1 MRSALAG
8 EQRRNEQNS
17 KAINLQN
24 DIEDLEQEVQNLED
38 DIDQQIEEDKI
49 KSLQIEE
56 DHLNKIQSLTAE
68 RNEWLKKLNQ
78 LLQKKA
84 DV

>member
-8 EQRRNEQNS
+8 EQRRNEQNT

-38 DIDQQIEEDKI
+38 DIEQ
-49 KSLQIEE
+49 
-56 DHLNKIQSLTAE
+56 
-68 RNEWLKKLNQ
+68 
-78 LLQKKA
+78 
-84 DV
+84 